1 MTLVPRESLLA
12 DIDDVYSGQKN
23 EYHHL
28 TSASP
33 TSVVQA
39 YYDAILLHDFTNSDE
54 QLLMSMSIPY
64 ASNQTAFQ
72 INRAQV
78 IPMQQSDSTEA
89 LRWVTEGPYLAIL
102 EDSMKNTVM
111 TEERYSEC
119 LGTSPH

>member
-12 DIDDVYSGQKN
+12 DIDDVYSSQKN
-23 EYHHL
+23 ENHHL

-33 TSVVQA
+33 PSVVQA
-39 YYDAILLHDFTNSDE
+39 YYDAILLHDFTNIDE